1 MELTLLLPV
10 LKVVGGIAALYLAWW
25 LLGDFVLDHV
35 GIPFVDAVV
44 WICGEDVRL
53 EAIDDLV
60 AREHHRTACHVPS
73 SSARLAREPSRAAQ
87 AGLSRSTGMSRLV
100 RAW

>member
-10 LKVVGGIAALYLAWW
+10 VKVVGGIAALYVAWW

-44 WICGEDVRL
+44 WICGEDGRFEV
-53 EAIDDLV
+53 IDDDHAGRERHRA
-60 AREHHRTACHVPS
+60 ARHVPS
-73 SSARLAREPSRAAQ
+73 SPVRVAREPSRAAQ
-87 AGLSRSTGMSRLV
+87 AGLSRRTGMSRLV
-100 RAW
+100 RA

>member
-10 LKVVGGIAALYLAWW
+10 AKVVGGIAALYVTWW

-44 WICGEDVRL
+44 WMCGEDARL
-53 EAIDDLV
+53 EAIDDV
-60 AREHHRTACHVPS
+60 HGARERHRTARPAPTS
-73 SSARLAREPSRAAQ
+73 SVRLACEPTRAAQ

-100 RAW
+100 RA